1 MVESGAL
8 ALSWAEQ
15 DLEKREAAAEKK
27 RESIMVNFN
36 QARTQVSS
44 LEANLARTQVELE
57 KVSFDLQ
64 AKKGNSNFGFRS
76 PRAVVDLIEDLLRA
90 GRGPTEVLSQVIASI
105 DSVLCHLIIPFGR
118 DRCNFSSVGWA
129 SM

>member
-1 MVESGAL
+1 MANFGAP
-8 ALSWAEQ
+8 AVSWAEQ

-36 QARTQVSS
+36 NARTQVSS

-64 AKKGNSNFGFRS
+64 AKKGNCLAGFVLQGRRFILITQSHERS
-76 PRAVVDLIEDLLRA
+76 VALYFSFSFLITLFPFFRHFS
-90 GRGPTEVLSQVIASI
+90 PKKSVI
-105 DSVLCHLIIPFGR
+105 LPC
-118 DRCNFSSVGWA
+118 
-129 SM
+129 